1 MKYKIDIPIPNFL
14 SLRFVVTIYALS
26 VLYRINGNEIHL
38 LESIG
43 VIIFPAFFLGYTA
56 SVSPEYI
63 NIFQPRDTIKG
74 KKPELGLINELK
86 NLKRDQVR
94 TLLIFSPIYLY
105 LSYKLNKSLI
115 DSVVNYLI
123 NKKKIK
129 LSDNFKFFLKKSK

>member
-14 SLRFVVTIYALS
+14 SLRFIVTIYALA

-63 NIFQPRDTIKG
+63 NIFQPKDTITG

-86 NLKRDQVR
+86 NLERDQVR

-105 LSYKLNKSLI
+105 IL
-115 DSVVNYLI
+115 
-123 NKKKIK
+123 
-129 LSDNFKFFLKKSK
+129 